1 MGGSTP
7 STQEQ
12 GVTPFISA
20 PSDPR
25 DMPDPLIEG
34 LKYAAGTMGYG
45 PNAAAPSGAPKM
57 QEPANPPP
65 IAPQSPQMAQ
75 DGDYT
80 IPPDPLI
87 ETLKWRVGSSAT
99 KNAPKRR

>member
-1 MGGSTP
+1 MGGQSASTP
-7 STQEQ
+7 QDGAS
-12 GVTPFISA
+12 PWISA

-45 PNAAAPSGAPKM
+45 PNAAAPSAPKTM
-57 QEPANPPP
+57 QAPAP
-65 IAPQSPQMAQ
+65 SPATQQ
-75 DGDYT
+75 QPTGGSEYT

-87 ETLKWRVGSSAT
+87 ETLKWLVGSSNAGS
-99 KNAPKRR
+99 APKRK

>member
-1 MGGSTP
+1 MGGSSP

-34 LKYAAGTMGYG
+34 LKYAAGVAGYG
-45 PNAAAPSGAPKM
+45 PNAAPSGAPKM
-57 QEPANPPP
+57 RGVSNPPP
-65 IAPQSPQMAQ
+65 PPVQTMQSS
-75 DGDYT
+75 DYT

-87 ETLKWRVGSSAT
+87 ETLKWLVGSSAP
-99 KNAPKRR
+99 KNAPKGK